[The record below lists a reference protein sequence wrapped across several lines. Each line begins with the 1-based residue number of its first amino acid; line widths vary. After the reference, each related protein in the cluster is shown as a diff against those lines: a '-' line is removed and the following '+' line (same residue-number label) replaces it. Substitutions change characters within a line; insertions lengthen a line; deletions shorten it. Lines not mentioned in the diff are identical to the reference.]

1 MMKVDCPRSG
11 WDGVGLTRLESLP
24 PDSLPNAPPLYPS
37 PPQSMPPSSPTPQL
51 PPHLGMPM
59 NFEGFAEKPWK
70 FLRPDNLTIA
80 SSSLI
85 LQFYKVFKKHSTEE
99 EKNISFAPLCA
110 CPENVG
116 NQIFIEAA
124 ILIGRH
130 HFIYVF
136 VEKIPHVL
144 AFRWNFRGIE
154 CIHKKTIDIDFPVK
168 AKYPTLVYNMSLLRT
183 QYQLLGR

>member
-1 MMKVDCPRSG
+1 MMTVDYPGSG

-24 PDSLPNAPPLYPS
+24 PDSLPNAPPTLPICH
-37 PPQSMPPSSPTPQL
+37 PQAPPPSCLHPLEHPWTLRVLLRTP
-51 PPHLGMPM
+51 G
-59 NFEGFAEKPWK
+59 NS
-70 FLRPDNLTIA
+70 PDNLTIA

-85 LQFYKVFKKHSTEE
+85 LQFYKVFKKNSTEE
-99 EKNISFAPLCA
+99 EKKISFAPLRV

-130 HFIYVF
+130 HFVYVF

-144 AFRWNFRGIE
+144 AFRWKFRGIE
-154 CIHKKTIDIDFPVK
+154 RIHKKKSWHWISSQSKSTLPWFTICLF
-168 AKYPTLVYNMSLLRT
+168 
-183 QYQLLGR
+183 